1 MIDPKTLAASTLELL
16 QADPA
21 RYRAFGTHWYLV
33 KALMK
38 RFYTQENL
46 YLLGDFEDAT
56 VVARMPEYATLDE
69 ALAGAVEEYQHNA
82 MFNLG
87 SNVITDPEGEAFT
100 LVDEDAGQ

>member
-21 RYRAFGTHWYLV
+21 KYHNFGTHWYLV

-38 RFYTQENL
+38 RFYTKENL
-46 YLLGDFEDAT
+46 YLLGDFEDQA
-56 VVARMPEYATLDE
+56 VLARMPEYATLAD

-82 MFNLG
+82 AFNLG
-87 SNVITDPEGEAFT
+87 SNVITDPDGEAFT

>member
-1 MIDPKTLAASTLELL
+1 MIDPKTLAASTLALL
-16 QADPA
+16 QADPSK
-21 RYRAFGTHWYLV
+21 YRNFGVHWYLI

-38 RFYTQENL
+38 NFYSAENL
-46 YLLGDFEDAT
+46 YLLGDFEDST
-56 VVARMPEYATLDE
+56 VTARIPEYASLAE

-87 SNVITDPEGEAFT
+87 SNVITDPDGEAFT